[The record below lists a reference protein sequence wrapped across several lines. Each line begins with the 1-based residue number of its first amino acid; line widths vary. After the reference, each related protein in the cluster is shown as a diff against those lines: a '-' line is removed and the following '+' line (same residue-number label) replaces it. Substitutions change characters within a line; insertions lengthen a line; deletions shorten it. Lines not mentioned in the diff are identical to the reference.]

1 MSTLDDILNDD
12 HRARLIPSIAD
23 SRKEQRTV
31 SILLATLS
39 VVRPLAAQLLE
50 RCEFRLARTAELQCY
65 TEVEFPTSDRSGS
78 DRPDGVLSVVTR
90 KARWTALLEAK
101 IDNAEISEEQ
111 VHRYAEIALQHK
123 IDAVI
128 TLSNQLVTLPTHLP
142 YTVPRKYS
150 NRINFFHISWI
161 SVLTQA
167 SLILRENEEFDHEQ
181 AYILGEMVHY
191 LKHPKSGV
199 KRFDKMN
206 KEWQPLVL
214 GIQNGQKFSRSSPEI
229 EITLASWHQEE
240 RDICLILSRRT
251 GERVGIR
258 ISRKHQADPTL
269 RLKDACDSLV
279 KSHELRSAFIVPNAC
294 SDLDVK
300 VNLQRRTISCSME
313 LKAPGNKK
321 RASARINWLVKQL
334 PEKDVDDVIIR
345 ARWPG
350 KGLPTQAKLSEI
362 QVDKKSLESGRPG
375 AIPLSFEVIMIKDIA
390 GQFSKRKIF
399 IEELEK
405 LIPEFY
411 GRIGERLRSWSP
423 PPPSIVK
430 RDPIEKPR
438 TDEKSGV
445 HHEDVISQSET
456 KQSGEPQETEVVNLS
471 STGDP

>member
-1 MSTLDDILNDD
+1 MSTLDDILNDA

-65 TEVEFPTSDRSGS
+65 TEVEFPTSDRSGD

-111 VHRYAEIALQHK
+111 VLRYAKIARQYK

-128 TLSNQLVTLPTHLP
+128 TLSNQLAPLPTHVP
-142 YTVPRKYS
+142 YAVPRKFS
-150 NRINFFHISWI
+150 NHINFFHISWI

-167 SLILRENEEFDHEQ
+167 SLILGENEEIDHEQ
-181 AYILGEMVHY
+181 AYILGEMARY
-191 LKHPKSGV
+191 LEHPNSGV

-206 KEWQPLVL
+206 KEWRPLVL
-214 GIQNGQKFSRSSPEI
+214 GIQNGQKFNRSSPEI
-229 EITLASWHQEE
+229 EITVANWHQEE
-240 RDICLILSRRT
+240 RDVCLILSRRI

-279 KSHELRSAFIVPNAC
+279 TSHELRSAFIVPNAS
-294 SDLDVK
+294 SDLDVI

-313 LKAPGNKK
+313 LKAPGNRK
-321 RASARINWLVKQL
+321 RASARINWLVRQL
-334 PEKDVDDVIIR
+334 LGIDVDDVIIR

-362 QVDKKSLESGRPG
+362 QVDTKSLESGRPG
-375 AIPLSFEVIMIKDIA
+375 AIPVSFEVIMIRGIA
-390 GQFSKRKIF
+390 GRFSGRQTF
-399 IEELEK
+399 IEDLEK

-411 GRIGERLRSWSP
+411 ERIGQRLRSWSP

-430 RDPIEKPR
+430 RDPIEKP
-438 TDEKSGV
+438 TTVETSGV
-445 HHEDVISQSET
+445 RHEDGVSQSET
-456 KQSGEPQETEVVNLS
+456 KQSGEPHETEVVNLS